1 MLHNRYRLQGG
12 EDSVVQAEVAMLRAR
27 GVQVELATYDNEI
40 DSDHRFTELL
50 RVGWSS
56 AWSKQSEAGVAE
68 LCRSFRPD
76 VVHVHNYWF
85 RLTPAAHCAAHAL
98 GIPTIQ
104 SLHNFRLL
112 CVNSQFLRNGK
123 VCEDCLGK
131 APWRGVVLRCYR
143 QSFVDSAAV
152 ARMIMVNQRRG
163 TWRDMVNAFVVM
175 SEHTRFK
182 FIEGGFPG
190 DRIFVKPNFIED
202 PGIAGPPP
210 SLSRTILYI
219 GRLSPEKGLSNLLTA
234 WSRAAVQPRDRLLIV
249 GDGPQRQT
257 LQRQA
262 ATLGLQQPRVTFAGW
277 KNRSE
282 IFALLAASRA
292 VVLPSIWYEGGGC
305 PVSLVEALASG
316 RPALISAIGG
326 MCEMIAHEH
335 NGLTVLPRDVN
346 GLAGSLSRLLAD
358 NDLADRLGANARND
372 FETKYSPAQNY
383 ESLVRIYRFAIEK
396 RNQEYSTVES
406 PEASRLP

>member
-1 MLHNRYRLQGG
+1 
-12 EDSVVQAEVAMLRAR
+12 
-27 GVQVELATYDNEI
+27 
-40 DSDHRFTELL
+40 
-50 RVGWSS
+50 
-56 AWSKQSEAGVAE
+56 
-68 LCRSFRPD
+68 
-76 VVHVHNYWF
+76 
-85 RLTPAAHCAAHAL
+85 
-98 GIPTIQ
+98 
-104 SLHNFRLL
+104 
-112 CVNSQFLRNGK
+112 
-123 VCEDCLGK
+123 
-131 APWRGVVLRCYR
+131 
-143 QSFVDSAAV
+143 
-152 ARMIMVNQRRG
+152 
-163 TWRDMVNAFVVM
+163 MVNAFVVM